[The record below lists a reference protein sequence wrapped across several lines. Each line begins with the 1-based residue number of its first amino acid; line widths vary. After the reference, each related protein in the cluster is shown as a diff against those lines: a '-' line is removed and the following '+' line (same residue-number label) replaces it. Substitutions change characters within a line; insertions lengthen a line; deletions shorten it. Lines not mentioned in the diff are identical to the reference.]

1 MDKKDRIVLEK
12 IKEYCES
19 IEEYTKSISTA
30 EELKTDKKTMSAT
43 VFEIMQIGELLPFED
58 GRCRSA
64 RKRPCYIPC
73 RHPIQ
78 KISPLQNLLRTII

>member
-43 VFEIMQIGELLPFED
+43 VFEIMQIGELAKVNLSDDIKKEINE
-58 GRCRSA
+58 
-64 RKRPCYIPC
+64 IPWNNMYGM
-73 RHPIQ
+73 RNRIVH
-78 KISPLQNLLRTII
+78 